1 MKKLIILLSLLL
13 TSTHCF
19 ALGDGVTVDKE
30 KCTITKKGKT
40 FPLYGEI
47 HLVESECL
55 ADLVVYVTK
64 SLSHFDLDVYI
75 SQNNPSVDECGGFYI
90 IKDFSSSA
98 INVYVTEWEDNA
110 DITVYKENVESSSGF
125 K

>member
-1 MKKLIILLSLLL
+1 
-13 TSTHCF
+13 
-19 ALGDGVTVDKE
+19 LGDGVTVDKE

-47 HLVESECL
+47 HLVESEYL

-75 SQNNPSVDECGGFYI
+75 SKNNPSVDECGGFYI
-90 IKDFSSSA
+90 IKDLSDSA
-98 INVYVTEWEDNA
+98 INVYVTEWEDYA
-110 DITVYKENVESSSGF
+110 DITVYIENHENSSGF

>member
-13 TSTHCF
+13 TSTLCF

-47 HLVESECL
+47 HLVESEGL

-64 SLSHFDLDVYI
+64 SWSNFDLDVYI
-75 SQNNPSVDECGGFYI
+75 SKNNPDVDECGGFYI
-90 IKDFSSSA
+90 TEYLSDSA
-98 INVYVTEWEDNA
+98 INVYVTEWEDYA
-110 DITVYKENVESSSGF
+110 DITVYIENHENSSGF

>member
-13 TSTHCF
+13 TSTLCF

-47 HLVESECL
+47 HLVESEGL

-64 SLSHFDLDVYI
+64 SWSHFDLDVYI
-75 SQNNPSVDECGGFYI
+75 SQNNPGVDECGGFYI
-90 IKDFSSSA
+90 IKDLSSSA
-98 INVYVTEWEDNA
+98 INVYVTEWEDDA
-110 DITVYKENVESSSGF
+110 DITVYIENVESSSGF

>member
-47 HLVESECL
+47 HLVESEGL

-64 SLSHFDLDVYI
+64 SWSHFDLDVYI
-75 SQNNPSVDECGGFYI
+75 SKNNPGVDECGGFYI
-90 IKDFSSSA
+90 TEYFSSSA
-98 INVYVTEWEDNA
+98 INVYVTEWEDDA
-110 DITVYKENVESSSGF
+110 DITVYIENVESSSGF

>member
-13 TSTHCF
+13 TSTLCF

-47 HLVESECL
+47 HLVESEGL

-64 SLSHFDLDVYI
+64 SWSHFDLDVYI
-75 SQNNPSVDECGGFYI
+75 SKNNPDVDECGGFYI
-90 IKDFSSSA
+90 TEYFSSSA
-98 INVYVTEWEDNA
+98 INVYVTEWEDDA
-110 DITVYKENVESSSGF
+110 DITVYKENVEISSGF

>member
-1 MKKLIILLSLLL
+1 
-13 TSTHCF
+13 
-19 ALGDGVTVDKE
+19 LGDGVTVDKE

-47 HLVESECL
+47 HLVESEGL

-64 SLSHFDLDVYI
+64 SWSNFDLDVYI
-75 SQNNPSVDECGGFYI
+75 SKNNPDVDECGGFYI
-90 IKDFSSSA
+90 TEYLSDSA
-98 INVYVTEWEDNA
+98 INVYVTEWEDYA
-110 DITVYKENVESSSGF
+110 DITVYIENHENSSGF

>member
-13 TSTHCF
+13 TSTLCF

-47 HLVESECL
+47 HLVESEGL
-55 ADLVVYVTK
+55 ADLVVYVKK
-64 SLSHFDLDVYI
+64 SWSNFDLDVYI
-75 SQNNPSVDECGGFYI
+75 SKNNPDVDGCGGFYI

-98 INVYVTEWEDNA
+98 INVYVTEWEDDT
-110 DITVYKENVESSSGF
+110 DITVYIENHENSSGF

>member
-13 TSTHCF
+13 TSTLCF

-30 KCTITKKGKT
+30 KCTITKKRKT

-64 SLSHFDLDVYI
+64 SWSHFDLDVYI
-75 SQNNPSVDECGGFYI
+75 SQNPSVDECGGFYI

-110 DITVYKENVESSSGF
+110 DITVYKENVEI
-125 K
+125 